1 VGNVIRD
8 VIDDVNKA
16 VGKRWH
22 GLDPLLPEPGD
33 LAEGC
38 MPPLVVNGENGR
50 PAGVGI
56 CCHQQIPAD
65 SLMQTWGPADQY
77 VLSMRLCEPDTFP
90 AADELLTRWRNHLAG
105 IPETREPDTG
115 AVVNWPSRDVTGVR
129 ALLRH
134 GLQPITV
141 IAARPARHL
150 PPAGPGRTEGVII
163 RAARPDDLDAVTTL
177 ELGVAEWDMQ
187 FGSAV
192 VRPATEALMRR
203 EAEAYLTK
211 PWTWL
216 AERERDHKP
225 VGLCVVQP
233 PQDAAWI
240 AGMTSAAAPAYLS
253 SMFVRPDE
261 RGGGVGAALVKRAHD
276 ELDAHGV
283 AVTLLH
289 HSQVNPVSA
298 PFWNRM
304 GYRPL
309 WTIWDTRP
317 AVTLR

>member
-1 VGNVIRD
+1 MIRD

-16 VGKRWH
+16 VGQRWH

-33 LAEGC
+33 LPEGC
-38 MPPLVVNGENGR
+38 MEPLVVNGEDGR
-50 PAGVGI
+50 PSGVGI
-56 CCHQQIPAD
+56 CFHQRIPAD
-65 SLMQTWGPADQY
+65 SLLQTWGPADQY

-90 AADELLTRWRNHLAG
+90 AADELLTRWRDHLAG
-105 IPETREPDTG
+105 IPATGDPDTG
-115 AVVNWPSRDVTGVR
+115 ATVTWPSRDVTGVR
-129 ALLRH
+129 ALQRH

-141 IAARPARHL
+141 IAVRPARRL
-150 PPAGPGRTEGVII
+150 PPAGPGGTEGVII
-163 RAARPDDLDAVTTL
+163 RAAGPDDIDAVTEL
-177 ELGVAEWDMQ
+177 ELGVAKWDAQ

-192 VRPATEALMRR
+192 VRPATEALMRHD
-203 EAEAYLTK
+203 AEAYLTK

-216 AERERDHKP
+216 AERERNKKP
-225 VGLCVVQP
+225 VGLVVVQP

-240 AGMTSAAAPAYLS
+240 AGMTSAPAPAYLS

-276 ELDAHGV
+276 ALDAQGV

-289 HSQVNPVSA
+289 HGQMNPVSA

-309 WTIWDTRP
+309 WTAWDTRP
-317 AVTLR
+317 AATLR